1 MKLLFKFNLIF
12 LLVFGAGMI
21 PTGLLSYR
29 FLLTEARDEVI
40 AQGRLMM
47 QAATSTR
54 HYTQTQIKPLLE
66 NRTELLRRFLPQTV
80 PAYSA
85 TEVFNDVHAAYPDY
99 AYKEAT
105 LNPTNLR
112 DRASDWEADVVNT
125 FRNHPNQKEV
135 IGERLTPLGMSLFFA
150 RPIRI
155 VDPTCLECHSVPA
168 NAPVSMIKQYG
179 PNNGFG
185 WQVNEAVGAQ
195 IISVPD
201 SLPARIADRGARTL
215 VTYLVC
221 IAIATLIV
229 LDLVLYF
236 SVLRP
241 VARLSAVADEI
252 SKGNFDVEELPVKGR
267 DEISVLAASF
277 NRMYRSLAR
286 AMDMLNRNEPEEG

>member
-12 LLVFGAGMI
+12 LLVFGLGMI
-21 PTGLLSYR
+21 PTGMLSYR
-29 FLLTEARDEVI
+29 FLRAEARDQVI
-40 AQGRLMM
+40 EQGRLMM
-47 QAATSTR
+47 QTATSTR

-66 NRTELLRRFLPQTV
+66 TRTELQKRFLPQTV

-85 TEVFNDVHAAYPDY
+85 TEVFNNVHQAYPDY

-105 LNPTNLR
+105 LNPTNPR

-125 FRNHPNQKEV
+125 FRNHPDQKEV
-135 IGERLTPLGMSLFFA
+135 IGERGTPVGPSLFFA

-155 VDPTCLECHSVPA
+155 ADPACLECHNVPA
-168 NAPVSMIKQYG
+168 KAPASMIRQYG
-179 PNNGFG
+179 PDNGFG
-185 WQVNEAVGAQ
+185 WHVNEAVGAQ

-201 SLPARIADRGARTL
+201 SLPAKIADKGAKTL

-221 IAIATLIV
+221 IAIATLLV

-241 VARLSAVADEI
+241 VARLSRVADEI
-252 SKGNFDVEELPVKGR
+252 SKGNFEVEELPVKGK

-286 AMDMLNRNEPEEG
+286 AMDMLNRNEGEA